1 MAMAQMAADG
11 AAPSVYT
18 TRLPAV
24 KRLSRHKRRKIM
36 NPYDVI
42 REDRKKLVDKIIE
55 MMRQGTFGN
64 AEIWNSKAMRPQNP
78 LTNVRYRGGNRM
90 RLMAAV
96 VANGYTDPRWA
107 THRQIAAAG
116 YHINPGEH
124 GIICEKWIYDKE
136 VKKQDSAGNIYYEKE
151 TLQRPRVSYFRV
163 FNAQQ
168 ASGFPEY
175 DASYEKTEIM
185 AVADR
190 IIRSSR
196 CPVREL
202 AQEKAYYSPAKDEI
216 ILPLRSRFKDDVSFL
231 KTLVHEC
238 CHSTAAPDRLNRQLG
253 GVFGSPE
260 YAKEELRAEIG
271 ALFTETDLH
280 VPLQGEH
287 YEDHSDYLRS
297 WISILQ
303 DDYNEFFRACSD
315 AEQISQYLL
324 ENYSTVSI

>member
-1 MAMAQMAADG
+1 MKRNELPCVAIRAVEE
-11 AAPSVYT
+11 APLISSEEMRTPGDAVRIVCRFLEEMDREYFCIVNLQSD
-18 TRLPAV
+18 TRP
-24 KRLSRHKRRKIM
+24 
-36 NPYDVI
+36 
-42 REDRKKLVDKIIE
+42 
-55 MMRQGTFGN
+55 
-64 AEIWNSKAMRPQNP
+64 
-78 LTNVRYRGGNRM
+78 
-90 RLMAAV
+90 
-96 VANGYTDPRWA
+96 
-107 THRQIAAAG
+107 
-116 YHINPGEH
+116 
-124 GIICEKWIYDKE
+124 ICIK
-136 VKKQDSAGNIYYEKE
+136 
-151 TLQRPRVSYFRV
+151 
-163 FNAQQ
+163 
-168 ASGFPEY
+168 
-175 DASYEKTEIM
+175 
-185 AVADR
+185 VADR
-190 IIRSSR
+190 IIRSSK

-202 AQEKAYYSPAKDEI
+202 AQDRAFYSPLKDEI

-324 ENYSTVSI
+324 ENYSSCVES